1 MVFKKLFA
9 RKPAPAPRINM
20 MPAGERA
27 YAIGDIHGR
36 RDLLDQLL
44 DQITADDATRGP
56 AKTTLILLGDLADRG
71 PDSSGVITRAME
83 LDASDRQCIFI
94 MGNHEELMIRV
105 WEGERATAATFNR
118 AGGRETLMSYG
129 VSGDDYDGWDLGDV
143 TEATGRV
150 VPKAHID
157 FLKGFR
163 TAHRMGDY
171 FFTHAGVRPG
181 IALEDQDEK
190 DLRWIRSDFV
200 ESDADFGAVVI
211 HGHTIRDEVEERAN
225 RIGID
230 TGAYASGKL
239 TAIGL
244 EGAER
249 WYLST

>member
-1 MVFKKLFA
+1 MLFKKLFA
-9 RKPAPAPRINM
+9 RKPTPAPRVAT

-36 RDLLDQLL
+36 LDLLDDLL
-44 DQITADDATRGP
+44 ARIAADDAARGA
-56 AKTTLILLGDLADRG
+56 AKTSLILLGDLPDRG
-71 PDSSGVITRAME
+71 PQSRGVIERAME
-83 LDASDRQCIFI
+83 LEASDRNCVFI

-105 WEGERATAATFNR
+105 WDGDRPTAATFNR

-129 VSGDDYDGWDLGDV
+129 VSGEDYDGWDLGDV
-143 TEATGRV
+143 TEATSRV
-150 VPKAHID
+150 IPKAHID
-157 FLKGFR
+157 FLKRFR

-200 ESDADFGAVVI
+200 ESDADFGAIVV
-211 HGHTIRDEVEERAN
+211 HGHTIRDAVEERAN

-230 TGAYASGKL
+230 TGAYASGTL